1 MFLRRLIYNKKFPAA
16 FICYKRA
23 DDFEFPNLIREH
35 LNNRGYYAF
44 LNHQDIIP
52 AVNYDLYLED
62 SIKNS
67 ANFILVITKSTFLDI
82 NEPKDYVCKEI
93 RLAFKY
99 KTKIIPVINLEKSGR
114 LPEEAS
120 LPHDIQEL
128 IKIQYIEYQHNRPDE
143 ALRDIRKNLR
153 KTRLMISRIFLII
166 FLFVLTYLVLTIF
179 VPEFSLKNLQTK
191 IDQFHYRKD
200 SIVIKEPGSNPQAE
214 PGTSVDI
221 NPTDDIK
228 GFIPIP
234 STDHKT
240 QINRFLNETGLDRSL
255 RESMNY
261 RTTYLSSR
269 LQNEVFEKALS
280 GLKEVSDLLNEK
292 GLLTD
297 SAAFYFKM
305 ASVQYEKRQ
314 SEYALENYYK
324 TIKYAIPDF
333 K

>member
-1 MFLRRLIYNKKFPAA
+1 MCLRRLIYNKKFPAA
-16 FICYKRA
+16 FICYKRD

-52 AVNYDLYLED
+52 AVNYDVYLEE

-67 ANFILVITKSTFLDI
+67 ANFILVITKGTFLEI

-93 RLAFKY
+93 RLALKY
-99 KTKIIPVINLEKSGR
+99 KTKIIPVINLEKSGS
-114 LPEEAS
+114 LPEEAF

-153 KTRLMISRIFLII
+153 KKRLIISRILFILFLS
-166 FLFVLTYLVLTIF
+166 VLTYLVLTIF

-191 IDQFHYRKD
+191 IDQFHYRND
-200 SIVIKEPGSNPQAE
+200 SIVIQEPTSNPLAE
-214 PGTSVDI
+214 PGMSGDI
-221 NPTDDIK
+221 NPTDDID

-234 STDHKT
+234 SSDHKT
-240 QINRFLNETGLDRSL
+240 QINRFLNETRLDRLL

-261 RTTYLSSR
+261 RRTYLSSKI
-269 LQNEVFEKALS
+269 LGIEFEKALN
-280 GLKEVSDLLNEK
+280 GFKILSDSLNEK
-292 GLLTD
+292 KLLND
-297 SAAFYFKM
+297 SAKFYYDM
-305 ASVQYEKRQ
+305 ASKQFDRNY
-314 SEYALENYYK
+314 SENALENYFR

>member
-1 MFLRRLIYNKKFPAA
+1 LIYNKKLPAA

-35 LNNRGYYAF
+35 LNNKGYHAF

-52 AVNYDLYLED
+52 AVNYDVYLED

-99 KTKIIPVINLEKSGR
+99 KTKIMPVINLEKSGR

-128 IKIQYIEYQHNRPDE
+128 IHLQYIEYQHNRPDE

-153 KTRLMISRIFLII
+153 KTRLIISRILFTL
-166 FLFVLTYLVLTIF
+166 FLFVFTCMALTIL
-179 VPEFSLKNLQTK
+179 VPESSLKNLQTK
-191 IDQFHYRKD
+191 IDQIHFRND
-200 SIVIKEPGSNPQAE
+200 SIVIQVPASNPLTE
-214 PGTSVDI
+214 PGTSGDI
-221 NPTDDIK
+221 NPTGDIE
-228 GFIPIP
+228 GLIPTLP
-234 STDHKT
+234 SDHKT
-240 QINRFLNETGLDRSL
+240 QINQLLNKTGLDRSL

-280 GLKEVSDLLNEK
+280 GLKKVSDLLNDK

-305 ASVQYEKRQ
+305 ASGQYEKRQ

-324 TIKYAIPDF
+324 TIKHAIPDF